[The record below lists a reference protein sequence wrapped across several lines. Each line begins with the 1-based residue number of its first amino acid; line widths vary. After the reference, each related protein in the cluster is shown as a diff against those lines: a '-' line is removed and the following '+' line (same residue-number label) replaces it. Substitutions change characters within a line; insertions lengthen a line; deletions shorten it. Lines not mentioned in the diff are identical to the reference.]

1 MQVPGC
7 SARGGL
13 AEACSFAA
21 TGSGE
26 YICAGNSSGD
36 VRVYDTHTS
45 KQVALVSPIK
55 VIISALPKHMPAST
69 LLGFAAW
76 THSMRTVK

>member
-1 MQVPGC
+1 MPGC

-13 AEACSFAA
+13 AEACGFAA
-21 TGSGE
+21 TSSGA

-55 VIISALPKHMPAST
+55 VTASAPLQHMPAST
-69 LLGFAAW
+69 LHGNAAEI
-76 THSMRTVK
+76 HGMRTVK